1 MRTAVYYGPG
11 RIELEDWPIPE
22 VGDDGILIK
31 TKASMVCGTD
41 VKTYLRG
48 HPMFKPPTVLGHEF
62 SGEVVAVGSG
72 VLLASPG
79 DRVTAAPFINDGSC
93 FYCKKGLGELCT
105 SRRLLSNGA
114 FSDYI
119 RIDEEYAKR
128 GLVQLANDTSWE
140 EGALTEP
147 LACVVNALADLS
159 IGDGDTVAVIGAGPM
174 GILNAMVSRSVSG
187 ARVIQIETD
196 PLRRGIAS
204 SLGFETVDPAVCD
217 PIDAVR
223 SLTDGRGADHVIL
236 AAGSVAAIPG
246 ALALARPG
254 GKVML
259 FGGLPQGQMASIDP
273 NLIHYK
279 QIAVYGSS
287 GFTPDDFARAGE
299 LINGKSFD
307 LTGLISHRFVL
318 EEITQALDVAS
329 KPESIKVEIRFD

>member
-11 RIELEDWPIPE
+11 RMELEDWPIPE
-22 VGDDGILIK
+22 VGSDGILIK
-31 TKASMVCGTD
+31 TRATIVCGTD

-62 SGEVVAVGSG
+62 SGEVVAVGDG
-72 VLLASPG
+72 VSIASPG
-79 DRVTAAPFINDGSC
+79 HRVTVAPFINDGSC
-93 FYCKKGLGELCT
+93 FYCKKGIGELCT

-114 FSDYI
+114 FSEYI
-119 RIDEEYAKR
+119 RIDEEYAKC
-128 GLVQLANDTSWE
+128 GLVRLADDTSWE

-147 LACVVNALADLS
+147 LACVVNALADLD

-174 GILNAMVSRSVSG
+174 GILNAMVLRSIAG
-187 ARVIQIETD
+187 TRVVQIETD

-204 SLGFETVDPAVCD
+204 SLGSETIDPGACD
-217 PIDAVR
+217 PVDAVR
-223 SLTDGRGADHVIL
+223 SLTDGRGADQVVL

-273 NLIHYK
+273 NLIHYR
-279 QIAVYGSS
+279 QITIYGSS
-287 GFTPDDFARAGE
+287 GFTPEDFARAGE
-299 LINGKSFD
+299 LINGKAFN
-307 LTGLISHRFVL
+307 LTGLITHRFKL
-318 EEITQALDVAS
+318 DEITRALDIAS
-329 KPESIKVEIRFD
+329 KPESLKVEICFE